1 MVAGQAV
8 RLSFVGGAIGLML
21 SWGASRQIS
30 GLLYE
35 ARPLDARVY
44 GASAL
49 LLVAAMA
56 AAALLPSLR
65 TMRANPRDAMRAD

>member
-1 MVAGQAV
+1 MVIMQAV
-8 RLSFVGGAIGLML
+8 RLSLVGGAIGLL
-21 SWGASRQIS
+21 FSWAASRQIG

-35 ARPLDARVY
+35 ARPLDPRVY

-49 LLVAAMA
+49 LLLAAVA

-65 TMRANPRDAMRAD
+65 TMRADPRDAMRAD